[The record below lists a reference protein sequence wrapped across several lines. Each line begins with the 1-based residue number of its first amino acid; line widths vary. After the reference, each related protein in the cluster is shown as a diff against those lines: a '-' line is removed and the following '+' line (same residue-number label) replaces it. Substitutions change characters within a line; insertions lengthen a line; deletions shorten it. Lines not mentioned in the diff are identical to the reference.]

1 MNMQRWHKIA
11 LGGVSSILILT
22 ALVSTFEPSR
32 TPTVAYRDVTGVWT
46 NCNGNTHG
54 VNPKEV
60 VTPSMCA
67 EINSYNEEQALKSL
81 DRLVHVPLTS
91 NQRAAF
97 SDIIFNIGED
107 KFKHST
113 MLRLI
118 NEGKPLEACKEL
130 PHWVYA
136 GGKKLPGLVARRQA
150 EYTICI
156 TPN

>member
-1 MNMQRWHKIA
+1 MTISRWQKLAI
-11 LGGVSSILILT
+11 GGASSIVILSS
-22 ALVSTFEPSR
+22 LVSTFEPSR
-32 TPTVAYRDVTGVWT
+32 TPTVAYRDVTGIWT

-54 VNPKEV
+54 VDPNQI
-60 VTPSMCA
+60 VTPSMCV
-67 EINSYNEEQALKSL
+67 EINRYNEEQALVSL
-81 DRLVHVPLTS
+81 NKLIYVPLTS

-118 NEGKPLEACKEL
+118 NGGKPLEACKEL
-130 PHWVYA
+130 LRWVYA
-136 GGKKLPGLVARRQA
+136 GGKKLPGLIARRQA